1 MNPLDAAYQV
11 LRQGSE
17 VIFIF
22 QTGLTEGNLSFDPVR
37 PVILSRK
44 KQHFTPQFVKR
55 INSLRLEM
63 FQEGYDGG

>member
-22 QTGLTEGNLSFDPVR
+22 QTGCNLSFDPVR

>member
-11 LRQGSE
+11 LRQESE

-22 QTGLTEGNLSFDPVR
+22 QIGLTEGNLSFDPVR

-44 KQHFTPQFVKR
+44 KQHFTPQFIKR
-55 INSLRLEM
+55 INSLRPEM